1 MGHKDFTE
9 MPVWQLVFKLL
20 VKIYEVTKD
29 FPSEE
34 KFGMVS
40 DMRRAANSLTHNIAE
55 GFGRYEP
62 RDKTRFYK
70 ISRGSAF
77 ELFSQLLASFELKY
91 ITAKELLEELVN
103 DCKNIIDELDA
114 LIKTLETKAGKVKG

>member
-1 MGHKDFTE
+1 
-9 MPVWQLVFKLL
+9 L
-20 VKIYEVTKD
+20 VKIYKVTKN

-40 DMRRAANSLTHNIAE
+40 DMRRAANSITHNIAE

-70 ISRGSAF
+70 ISRGSGF
-77 ELFSQLLASFELKY
+77 ELMSQILASFELKY
-91 ITAKELLEELVN
+91 ITTQELMEEFVS
-103 DCKNIIDELDA
+103 DCKNIIEELDL
-114 LIKTLETKAGKVKG
+114 LIKTLENRVD